1 MPAGWSLR
9 RDNFQKE
16 RLRKR
21 RSFFC
26 IDVGVVLTLM
36 LRSFDASRLLS
47 VKSQQVQSP
56 SRSLGRDFTKPKS
69 PDFASM
75 TLDFQTFD
83 TGQLSLIVQFILRV
97 HSIGDSFFLP
107 LEEILL
113 VCRSIALRVI
123 AVTAFGCVM
132 EESPDTVG
140 QRAS

>member
-1 MPAGWSLR
+1 
-9 RDNFQKE
+9 
-16 RLRKR
+16 
-21 RSFFC
+21 
-26 IDVGVVLTLM
+26 
-36 LRSFDASRLLS
+36 
-47 VKSQQVQSP
+47 
-56 SRSLGRDFTKPKS
+56 
-69 PDFASM
+69 M

-83 TGQLSLIVQFILRV
+83 TGQLALIVQFILRV

-123 AVTAFGCVM
+123 AVTAFVCVM